1 MLLLSSRYLR
11 IAEFYSRKLRK
22 HAARAQGY
30 SSTPSTVERD
40 RRKWKRKKSSIR
52 LRSPLANFKFSKHSS
67 STLIRLLATGLKWPL
82 ARLARPLPRSRH
94 GFVEFPESVSNR
106 RCKWFRKAAKKQ
118 CDIVRRP
125 SVLPSP
131 LCCLYKQLLP
141 R

>member
-22 HAARAQGY
+22 HAARTQGY

-52 LRSPLANFKFSKHSS
+52 LRSPLANFKFLKHSS

-94 GFVEFPESVSNR
+94 SFVEFPESVSNR